1 MSSQTIAPITLG
13 AARPLAA
20 DAGRRFDLLSIA
32 VIAWLLG
39 GLYADG
45 WAHNNRLPDSFWT
58 VWHAIFYSGFAACA
72 VVILGAIALRRP
84 AAPSWR
90 AAVPRGY
97 AAAAVGVAVFAIGG
111 MADTAWHTAFG
122 VEVGNDILLSPSH
135 MLLGLGMF
143 LIVSGPFVADLRRDD
158 RGPSLARRLP
168 MVLSLVGIFSL
179 LTFFTLYSGPYS
191 NFLGATGN
199 GTTSDRVF
207 RGLLGMFLFSGL
219 LSGLLLVVLRRT
231 SLPVGAVTLIL
242 GLDGVAMILM
252 GSRDTPLDVQL
263 SFGAVAVGAGI
274 IGDVLL
280 WRLRPS
286 AARPLA
292 LRTIAAAL
300 PAAYFVL
307 YFAVVY
313 LRYGFG
319 WTFTFVSGS
328 VILCGVVG
336 LLLSFI
342 ALPPAGSAAD

>member
-1 MSSQTIAPITLG
+1 MSSQTIALG

-20 DAGRRFDLLSIA
+20 DAGRRFDLLAIA
-32 VIAWLLG
+32 TIAWLLG

-84 AAPSWR
+84 AAPRWR
-90 AAVPRGY
+90 AAIPRGY
-97 AAAAVGVAVFAIGG
+97 AAAALGIGVFAVGG
-111 MADTAWHTAFG
+111 VADTAWHTAFG

-135 MLLGLGMF
+135 MLLALGMF
-143 LIVSGPFVADLRRDD
+143 LIVSGPFVADLRRED
-158 RGPSLARRLP
+158 RSPSLARRLP
-168 MVLSLVGIFSL
+168 MVLSLVAIFSL
-179 LTFFTLYSGPYS
+179 FTFFTLYSGPYS

-252 GSRDTPLDVQL
+252 GSRDTPLEVQL

-274 IGDVLL
+274 VGDALL
-280 WRLRPS
+280 RWLRPS

-292 LRTIAAAL
+292 LRTVASVL
-300 PAAYFVL
+300 PAIYFVL
-307 YFAVVY
+307 YFTVVY

-319 WTFTFVSGS
+319 WTFTFISGS
-328 VILCGVVG
+328 VILCGVIG
-336 LLLSFI
+336 LLLSFV
-342 ALPPAGSAAD
+342 ALPPAAAAE

>member
-1 MSSQTIAPITLG
+1 VSSQTIALG

-20 DAGRRFDLLSIA
+20 DAGRRFDLLAIA
-32 VIAWLLG
+32 TIAWLLG

-84 AAPSWR
+84 NAPSWR
-90 AAVPRGY
+90 AAIPRGY
-97 AAAAVGVAVFAIGG
+97 GAAAVGVGVFAVGG
-111 MADTAWHTAFG
+111 MADTLWHSAFG

-143 LIVSGPFVADLRRDD
+143 LIVSGPFVADLRREDQS
-158 RGPSLARRLP
+158 PSLARRLP
-168 MVLSLVGIFSL
+168 MVLSLVAIFSL
-179 LTFFTLYSGPYS
+179 FTFFTLYSGPYS

-207 RGLLGMFLFSGL
+207 RSLLGMFLFSGL

-252 GSRDTPLDVQL
+252 GSRDTPLEVQL

-280 WRLRPS
+280 RWLRPS

-292 LRTIAAAL
+292 LRTVASVL
-300 PAAYFVL
+300 PPAYFVL
-307 YFAVVY
+307 YFTVVY
-313 LRYGFG
+313 ARYGFG

-328 VILCGVVG
+328 VILCGVIG
-336 LLLSFI
+336 LLLSFV
-342 ALPPAGSAAD
+342 AVPPGASAAD

>member
-1 MSSQTIAPITLG
+1 MSSQTIALG
-13 AARPLAA
+13 AVRPPAA
-20 DAGRRFDLLSIA
+20 DAGRRFDVVSIVA
-32 VIAWLLG
+32 IAWLLG

-72 VVILGAIALRRP
+72 AVIFGAIALRRP
-84 AAPSWR
+84 ASATWR

-97 AAAAVGVAVFAIGG
+97 AGAAVGVGVFAVGG
-111 MADTAWHTAFG
+111 MADTLWHTAFG

-158 RGPSLARRLP
+158 RGSSLARRLP
-168 MVLSLVGIFSL
+168 MVLSLVAIFSL
-179 LTFFTLYSGPYS
+179 LTFFSLYSGPYS

-242 GLDGVAMILM
+242 GLDGIAMILM
-252 GSRDTPLDVQL
+252 GSRDTPLEVQL
-263 SFGAVAVGAGI
+263 WFGAVAVGAGI

-280 WRLRPS
+280 RWLRPS
-286 AARPLA
+286 VARPLA
-292 LRTIAAAL
+292 LRTVVSVL

-313 LRYGFG
+313 VRYGFG

-328 VILCGVVG
+328 VILCGVIG
-336 LLLSFI
+336 LLLSFV
-342 ALPPAGSAAD
+342 ALPPAGSAAE